1 MEGIDRRSALSI
13 GLAAS
18 AIPLLAFS
26 RPARAEVAPSY
37 SPTDGEEIAPGV
49 RVVEVGSRAS
59 HIPAYS
65 SIETIDVVFQPG
77 ASDPAEGAP
86 MTPMGS
92 DMVCFILAG
101 TFSVAKEGEEAF
113 EVTEGEFYTCGKGAM
128 EVTTNIGDTV
138 GIHRGALLMSA

>member
-37 SPTDGEEIAPGV
+37 SPTDGEEVAPGV

-59 HIPAYS
+59 HLAAYS
-65 SIETIDVVFQPG
+65 NIQTIDLVFQPG
-77 ASDPAEGAP
+77 ASDPPEDAP
-86 MTPMGS
+86 IPAMDM

-101 TFSVAKEGEEAF
+101 TFSIAKDGEEPF
-113 EVTEGEFYTCGKGAM
+113 EVTEGDVYSCGKGTKERA
-128 EVTTNIGDTV
+128 TNIGDTV
-138 GIHRGALLMSA
+138 GIHRIALLMPA